1 MIITTTTFGSDPRLA
16 TKNRLPEKVD
26 DVFVKCSK
34 RITEDEG
41 LAHFSRCSLSLQIAL
56 RCWDLIEA
64 VRARS
69 DAVQTKTEAF
79 N

>member
-1 MIITTTTFGSDPRLA
+1 MIIIPTTFGSDPRLA

-26 DVFVKCSK
+26 DVLLSAVN
-34 RITEDEG
+34 R
-41 LAHFSRCSLSLQIAL
+41 LAHFSRCSLWLQIAL
-56 RCWDLIEA
+56 CCWDLIEA

-69 DAVQTKTEAF
+69 DAVHTKTEAF